1 MISDINIMYFNIIN
15 LFICVAIISDILN
28 STYNRIL
35 PLFILNYIIILLNT
49 RYKPGDGFDGTESY
63 TKEKQLKDNILKCT
77 NIFFFIGLWFSIGI
91 SENLNI
97 LYYISTL
104 PIISFLFYSNVTEN
118 KMSIGGPNYYILL
131 YYIIICSLKNK
142 SNLIYFKG

>member
-1 MISDINIMYFNIIN
+1 MICDINIVYFNIIN
-15 LFICVAIISDILN
+15 LFICVAILSDILN

-35 PLFILNYIIILLNT
+35 PLFILNYIIIILNT
-49 RYKPGDGFDGTESY
+49 HYDNSCGYSY
-63 TKEKQLKDNILKCT
+63 TKEKQLRNNIFKCT
-77 NIFFFIGLWFSIGI
+77 NIFFFMGLWVSIGI
-91 SENLNI
+91 SENLNY

-104 PIISFLFYSNVTEN
+104 PIMSFLFYSNVTEN
-118 KMSIGGPNYYILL
+118 KMAIGGPNYYILL